1 MAEMTFRDA
10 LRQALREEMLRDE
23 GVLLMGEDIGVYGG
37 CFQVTKGLL
46 DEFGSERVMDMPI
59 SESGFVGAAV
69 GAAVMGMCP
78 VVELQF
84 ADFLAIALDQL
95 INSAAKMRYMH
106 AGRASVPMVVRMP
119 FGAGRTAGVHHSQS
133 PEAWA
138 LNVPGLKIV
147 MPSTPADAKGLLKTS
162 IRDPNPVLFF
172 ENKLL
177 YGTKGEVPDGN
188 HLIPMGKARIP
199 RTGTDTTVVALGLM
213 VREALQA
220 AEVLATEGIEIE
232 VVDPR
237 TLRPLDVETIVKSV
251 TKTTRLVIVHEAPQF
266 GGVGAEIAAQVAKEA
281 FGYLDA
287 PIERVAA
294 PETPVPFSTV
304 LENFYIPNTDKI
316 VETVKNLVSGSPVW

>member
-1 MAEMTFRDA
+1 MAEITFRDA
-10 LRQALREEMLRDE
+10 LRQAIREEMLRDE
-23 GVLLMGEDIGVYGG
+23 SVFLMGEDIGVYGG

-46 DEFGSERVMDMPI
+46 EEFGPERVMDTPI

-69 GAAVMGMCP
+69 GAAVMGMRP
-78 VVELQF
+78 IVELQF
-84 ADFLAIALDQL
+84 ADFIAIALDQL

-106 AGRASVPMVVRMP
+106 GGRASVPMVVRMP

-138 LNVPGLKIV
+138 LNAPGLKIV
-147 MPSTPADAKGLLKTS
+147 MPSTPADAKALLKTS

-177 YGTKGEVPDGN
+177 YGVKGEVPDGD
-188 HLIPMGKARIP
+188 HLMPMGRARAA
-199 RTGTDTTVVALGLM
+199 RTGTDVTVVALGLM

-220 AEVLATEGIEIE
+220 AEKLASENIE
-232 VVDPR
+232 VEVLDPC
-237 TLRPLDVETIVKSV
+237 TLRPLDIDTIVESV
-251 TKTTRLVIVHEAPQF
+251 MKTMRLVIVHEAPQF
-266 GGVGAEIAAQVAKEA
+266 GGVGAEIAAQIAKEA

-294 PETPVPFSTV
+294 PETPVPFNPI
-304 LENFYIPNTDKI
+304 LEEFYMPNADDI
-316 VETVKNLVSGSPVW
+316 VAAVKGIIAGSLS

>member
-1 MAEMTFRDA
+1 MAEITFRDA
-10 LRQALREEMLRDE
+10 LRQAMREEMLRDE
-23 GVLLMGEDIGVYGG
+23 SVFLMGEDIGVYGG

-46 DEFGSERVMDMPI
+46 EEFGPERVMDTPI
-59 SESGFVGAAV
+59 SEAGFVGAAV
-69 GAAVMGMCP
+69 GAAMMGMRP

-106 AGRASVPMVVRMP
+106 GGRASVPMVVRMP

-138 LNVPGLKIV
+138 LNAPGLKIV
-147 MPSTPADAKGLLKTS
+147 MPSTPSDAKGLLKTS

-177 YGTKGEVPDGN
+177 YGVKGDVPDGD
-188 HLIPMGKARIP
+188 HLVPMGKARIL
-199 RTGTDTTVVALGLM
+199 RSGTDVTVVALGLM

-220 AEVLATEGIEIE
+220 AERLVSENIEIE
-232 VVDPR
+232 VLDPR
-237 TLRPLDVETIVKSV
+237 TVRPLDIDTIVESV
-251 TKTTRLVIVHEAPQF
+251 MKTTRLVIVHEAPQF
-266 GGVGAEIAAQVAKEA
+266 GGVGAEIAAQAAKEA

-294 PETPVPFSTV
+294 PETPVPFNPI
-304 LENFYIPNTDKI
+304 LEEFYMPNADKI
-316 VETVKNLVSGSPVW
+316 VDAVKGIIAGSLA